1 MLNVFADHTWTFV
14 ALLVAIA
21 AVLMFRFWQTRQAK
35 WLAGAVVSLLLIA
48 AVFLVDRFIQ
58 SPAEQVTNL
67 LHQLADAAR
76 KQDAEFIVQAISDDY
91 EHEGKSKSQIASLV
105 RGRLS
110 DYQAQSVQLNG
121 VEVRADGDIASA
133 KFVAITSGTI
143 YGHAVN
149 RYAVR
154 LRLEFK
160 SWRTNGKSS
169 PSTGMRFWGMP
180 AKRSRWSECERP
192 DLHTVSRDCSL
203 EAPANSGHDD

>member
-160 SWRTNGKSS
+160 KLADQWKIIAIDRYEVLGNAGEKI
-169 PSTGMRFWGMP
+169 PL
-180 AKRSRWSECERP
+180 ERM
-192 DLHTVSRDCSL
+192 
-203 EAPANSGHDD
+203 